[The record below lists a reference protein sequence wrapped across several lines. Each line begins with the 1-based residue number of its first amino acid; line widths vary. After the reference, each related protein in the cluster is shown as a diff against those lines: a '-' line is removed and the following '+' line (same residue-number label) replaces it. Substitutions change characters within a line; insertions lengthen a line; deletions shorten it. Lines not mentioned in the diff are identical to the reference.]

1 MKLRRKWLVAPVLVF
16 SLAVFLISSGKV
28 FGLGDELFGVRIE
41 KGVDAPMRDGVRLSA
56 DVFRPDA
63 PGKFPVILIRTPY
76 DKEGHSRYSSFPDYA
91 ARKGYVVIVQ
101 DVRGR
106 YGSEGVFIPYV
117 QEIEDGYD
125 SVEWAAA
132 LPYSNGKVG
141 TQGCSYLGAVQWQLA
156 TASPPHLAAI
166 FPQCTFANAR
176 HFFFIGGAFDLSWIS
191 WLNGRLPDIKK
202 RRGIEGKE
210 ASPEEARNEWTRNKW
225 KWLSYLPLRNFPL
238 LKEFCPYYDEWL
250 SHPDDGSYWDFANV
264 EKKHGQVEVPAYNL
278 TGWFD
283 DGYGQPGAILNFL
296 GMKKNGKTKEARE
309 GQKLIIGPWTHC
321 NPGTKAGDID
331 FGPEAAMDLNELV
344 LRWFDFWL
352 KGIDNGILSE
362 PPIKIFVMG
371 SNRWRYEQEWPLA
384 RTEYTPY
391 YLHSLGGAN
400 SLNGNGTLDRR
411 APASENPDFYIYD
424 PSNPVTDYH
433 FEESG
438 PRDQRPIEI
447 RNDVLVY
454 TSEPL
459 AADLEVT
466 GPITAEIWASTSA
479 KDTDFVVKITDVYPD
494 GYSQNITPQLSGIL
508 RARYRESES
517 GPVLLTPGKIY
528 KFDIGLMY
536 TSQVFK
542 KGHRI
547 RVSVT
552 SSYFPHIDRNPNT
565 GHPFGENLETVRAE
579 QKIYHDKIF
588 SSRIILPQ
596 IPR

>member
-1 MKLRRKWLVAPVLVF
+1 MKIRRKWLTIPFLFF
-16 SLAVFLISSGKV
+16 SLALFLSPPGKA
-28 FGLGDELFGVRIE
+28 FGLGGELYGVRVE
-41 KGVDAPMRDGVRLSA
+41 KGVAAPMRDGVRLSA

-63 PGKFPVILIRTPY
+63 PGRFPVILIRTPY
-76 DKEGHSRYSSFPDYA
+76 DKEAYGKYSSFPDHA
-91 ARKGYVVIVQ
+91 AKKGYVVIVQ

-106 YGSEGVFIPYV
+106 YGSEGEFLPYA

-132 LPYSNGKVG
+132 LPYSNAKVG

-156 TASPPHLAAI
+156 TAAPPHLVAI

-176 HFFFIGGAFDLSWIS
+176 HFFFFGGTFDLSWIN

-202 RRGIEGKE
+202 RRGIVGKD
-210 ASPEEARNEWTRNKW
+210 ASPEAAGDRWATNKW
-225 KWLSYLPLRNFPL
+225 KWLSYLPLRDFPL
-238 LKEFCPYYDEWL
+238 LKEFCPYYYEWL
-250 SHPDDGSYWDFANV
+250 SHPDDDSYWDFAAV
-264 EKKHGQVEVPAYNL
+264 EKKHRQVQVPAYNF

-321 NPGTKAGDID
+321 NPTTEAGDID

-384 RTEYTPY
+384 RTKFTSY
-391 YLHSLGGAN
+391 YLHSRGGAN
-400 SLNGNGTLDRR
+400 SLNGNGTLDRNT
-411 APASENPDFYIYD
+411 PASEDPDLYVYD
-424 PSNPVTDYH
+424 PSNPVTDFR

-438 PRDQRPIEI
+438 PRDQRPIET

-459 AADLEVT
+459 AEDLEVT
-466 GPITAEIWASTSA
+466 GPITAEIWASSSA

-494 GYSQNITPQLSGIL
+494 GYSQNITPPLSGIL

-517 GPVLLTPGKIY
+517 NPMLLTPGKIY

-547 RVSVT
+547 RVAVT
-552 SSYFPHIDRNPNT
+552 SSYFPHMDRNPNT
-565 GHPFGENLETVRAE
+565 GHPFGEDQWVVRAM
-579 QKIYHDKIF
+579 QKIYHDRDL
-588 SSRIILPQ
+588 SSRIILPE

>member
-1 MKLRRKWLVAPVLVF
+1 MTLHKKRLATPVLVI
-16 SLAVFLISSGKV
+16 SLALFFISSGQT
-28 FGLGDELFGVRIE
+28 FGLSDELFKVRIE
-41 KGVDAPMRDGVRLSA
+41 RGIDAPMRDGVKLA
-56 DVFRPDA
+56 ANVYRPDA
-63 PGKFPVILIRTPY
+63 PGKFPAILIRTPY
-76 DKEGHSRYSSFPDYA
+76 DKEAYGKYSSFPDYA

-106 YGSEGVFIPYV
+106 YASEGDFLPYA

-156 TASPPHLAAI
+156 TASPPHLVAI

-176 HFFFIGGAFDLSWIS
+176 HFFFFGGAFDLSWIS

-210 ASPEEARNEWTRNKW
+210 ASPEGAWNAWTRNKW
-225 KWLSYLPLRNFPL
+225 EWLSYLPLRDFPL
-238 LKEFCPYYDEWL
+238 LKEFCPYYYEWL
-250 SHPDDGSYWDFANV
+250 AHPDDGSYWDFANV
-264 EKKHGQVEVPAYNL
+264 EMKHREVEVPAYNL

-321 NPGTKAGDID
+321 DPGTRAGDID
-331 FGPEAAMDLNELV
+331 FGPEAAVDLNELV
-344 LRWFDFWL
+344 LRWSDFWL
-352 KGIDNGILSE
+352 KGIDNGILAE

-371 SNRWRYEQEWPLA
+371 SNRWRYEHEWPLA

-400 SLNGNGTLDRR
+400 SLNGNGTLDGQ
-411 APASENPDFYIYD
+411 APASENPDVYIYD
-424 PSNPVTDYH
+424 PSNPVTDFR

-454 TSEPL
+454 TSEPM
-459 AADLEVT
+459 AEDLEVT
-466 GPITAEIWASTSA
+466 GPIKAEIWASSSA
-479 KDTDFVVKITDVYPD
+479 QDTDFVVKITDVYPD

-517 GPVLLTPGKIY
+517 RPVLMTPGKIY
-528 KFDIGLMY
+528 KLDIGLMV

-547 RVSVT
+547 RIAVT
-552 SSYFPHIDRNPNT
+552 SSYFPHMDRNPNT
-565 GHPFGENLETVRAE
+565 GRPFGKDREIMRAE
-579 QKIYHDKIF
+579 QKIYHDKNF
-588 SSRIILPQ
+588 ASRIILPV

>member
-1 MKLRRKWLVAPVLVF
+1 MKLRKRWLVTLFLVLP
-16 SLAVFLISSGKV
+16 LALFFVSSGQA
-28 FGLGDELFGVRIE
+28 FGLSDELFKVRIE
-41 KGVDAPMRDGVRLSA
+41 RGIDAPMRDGVKLA
-56 DVFRPDA
+56 ANVYRPDA
-63 PGKFPVILIRTPY
+63 PGKFPAILIRTPY
-76 DKEGHSRYSSFPDYA
+76 DKEAYGKYSSFPDYA

-106 YGSEGVFIPYV
+106 YASEGEFLPYV
-117 QEIEDGYD
+117 QEIEDGFD

-132 LPYSNGKVG
+132 LPYSDGKVG

-156 TASPPHLAAI
+156 TASPPHLVAV

-176 HFFFIGGAFDLSWIS
+176 HFFFFGGAFDLSWIS

-202 RRGIEGKE
+202 RRGIEGRE
-210 ASPEEARNEWTRNKW
+210 ASPEGARNEWTRNKW
-225 KWLSYLPLRNFPL
+225 GWLSYLPLRDFPL
-238 LKEFCPYYDEWL
+238 LKEFCPYYYEWL
-250 SHPDDGSYWDFANV
+250 VHPEDGSYWDFADV
-264 EKKHGQVEVPAYNL
+264 EMKHREVEVPAYNL

-296 GMKKNGKTKEARE
+296 GMKKNGKTKEARD

-321 NPGTKAGDID
+321 DPGTKAGDID
-331 FGPEAAMDLNELV
+331 FGPEAAVDLNELV
-344 LRWFDFWL
+344 LRWSDFWL
-352 KGIDNGILSE
+352 KGMDNGILAE

-400 SLNGNGTLDRR
+400 SLNGNGTLDCT
-411 APASENPDFYIYD
+411 APALENPDVYIYD
-424 PSNPVTDYH
+424 PSNPVTDFR

-447 RNDVLVY
+447 RDDVLVY

-466 GPITAEIWASTSA
+466 GQIKAEIWASSSA
-479 KDTDFVVKITDVYPD
+479 QDTDFVVKITDVYPD
-494 GYSQNITPQLSGIL
+494 GYSQNITPPLSGIL

-517 GPVLLTPGKIY
+517 RPALMTPGKIY
-528 KFDIGLMY
+528 KLDIGLMY

-547 RVSVT
+547 RIAVT

-565 GHPFGENLETVRAE
+565 GHPFGEDRDVIRAE
-579 QKIYHDKIF
+579 QKIFHDKNC
-588 SSRIILPQ
+588 SSRIILPV